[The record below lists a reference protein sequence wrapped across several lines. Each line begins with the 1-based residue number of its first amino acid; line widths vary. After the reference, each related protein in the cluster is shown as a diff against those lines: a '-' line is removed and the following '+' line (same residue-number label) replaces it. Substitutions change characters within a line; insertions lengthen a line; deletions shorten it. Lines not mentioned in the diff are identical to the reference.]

1 MSPSLL
7 FFGSRCWLR
16 SVSVVVAHAGTAG
29 MVTCRRHFPICI
41 TTGKLVP
48 AGTFLRVKVPV
59 ASVSVVT
66 SGSPLVG
73 LPQRSQ
79 VKPGVN
85 GLTSPLGT

>member
-1 MSPSLL
+1 MT
-7 FFGSRCWLR
+7 
-16 SVSVVVAHAGTAG
+16 SVSAVVVHAGTAG
-29 MVTCRRHFPICI
+29 MVTTRRHFPICI
-41 TTGKLVP
+41 TRGKLVP
-48 AGTFLRVKVPV
+48 AGTFRRVKVPV

-85 GLTSPLGT
+85 GLTSPFGT